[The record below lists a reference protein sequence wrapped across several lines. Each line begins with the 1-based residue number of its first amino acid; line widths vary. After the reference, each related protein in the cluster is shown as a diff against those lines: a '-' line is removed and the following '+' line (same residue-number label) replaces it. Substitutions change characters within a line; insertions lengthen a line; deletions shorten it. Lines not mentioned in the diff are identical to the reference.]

1 MNLANEILKT
11 EYKREEIFSVLS
23 GENEDI
29 KPFALVY
36 LDSINTQE
44 EFDLFIFH
52 LTNHDGRIREIVS
65 SKFVELMP
73 VEFCL
78 MKNHK
83 KTIVQGILDVN
94 PNVARN
100 IIEFLKVSK
109 LNIKEEIYTAV
120 EFIMGEIEK
129 NSRPKKWRSQKNHIL
144 TKKYFNL
151 YWLLEAISEG
161 FEEIPTDEFLI
172 KILEENSDNYDYTI
186 REKVAKILVRMKN
199 PPQELLQKM
208 QNDDNYYVKLKFYD
222 KI

>member
-1 MNLANEILKT
+1 MISADEILKN
-11 EYKREEIFSVLS
+11 EYSRDEIFSILRS
-23 GENEDI
+23 DNEDL
-29 KPFALVY
+29 KPFALVH
-36 LDSINTQE
+36 LDAISSQD

-65 SKFVELMP
+65 SKFVEILP
-73 VEFCL
+73 SEFCL
-78 MKNHK
+78 MTKHK
-83 KTIVQGILDVN
+83 KTIVQAILDVN

-100 IIEFLKVSK
+100 IIEFLKITK

-120 EFIMGEIEK
+120 EFIMTEIEK

-161 FEEIPTDEFLI
+161 FEEISGDEFLI

-186 REKVAKILVRMKN
+186 REKVAKILTRMKN
-199 PPQELLQKM
+199 PPPELLQKM
-208 QNDDNYYVKLKFYD
+208 QNDDNYYVKLNFYD